1 MSYGRIVVC
10 SKCRREI
17 HQTGTPQNEWGWTHC
32 EDGSPQCAGGER
44 DWAQNGEPK
53 GKWCGRDA

>member
-1 MSYGRIVVC
+1 MSYGIVVC

-17 HQTGTPQNEWGWTHC
+17 HQSGTPLNQWAWVHC
-32 EDGSPQCAGGER
+32 EDGSEQCAGGDR
-44 DWAQNGEPK
+44 DYAGYGEPL